1 MGFFNEYRYSVKA
14 TFFSAFFCMASLLFI
29 IPVIYCFSY
38 IKNPVLMAL
47 GIILSVVGGV
57 FTYLYLGKTLA
68 DKIAEKDFKKK
79 ITSNVEFAYEFC
91 KQNPENFES
100 VAEDNPEFSEKYRMD
115 SDGNIYQI
123 S

>member
-14 TFFSAFFCMASLLFI
+14 TFFSAFFCMAAFLFI
-29 IPVIYCFSY
+29 IPGIYCFCY

-47 GIILSVVGGV
+47 GIILSVAGGV
-57 FTYLYLGKTLA
+57 FTYLYLGKTVA

-79 ITSNVEFAYEFC
+79 ITSNVKFAYEFC
-91 KQNPENFES
+91 RQNPEYFES
-100 VAEDNPEFSEKYRMD
+100 VAEDNPDFAEKYRMD
-115 SDGNIYQI
+115 SDGNIYQA